1 MLHDVNPYD
10 WLNKFCNAYEA
21 AIISI
26 VSRRGLRIEACRENP
41 CCGNQPNKNKLSLY
55 KMFLSLH

>member
-10 WLNKFCNAYEA
+10 WLNKFWNAYKV

-26 VSRRGLRIEACRENP
+26 ISRRGLRSEACCE
-41 CCGNQPNKNKLSLY
+41 NQPNKNKLSSY